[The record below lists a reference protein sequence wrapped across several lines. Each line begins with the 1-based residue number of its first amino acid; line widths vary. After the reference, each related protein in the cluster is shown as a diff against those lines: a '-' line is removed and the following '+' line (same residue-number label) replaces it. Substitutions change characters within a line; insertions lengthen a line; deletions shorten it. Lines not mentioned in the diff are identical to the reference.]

1 MEVPDHCS
9 KMNIA
14 IKRVHRFFGFLVH
27 RKVMFILLSIKCT
40 VALCLKNVHI
50 LIKNTLLLK
59 KAVYHLSLQQV
70 IVIFFVISN
79 IKNH

>member
-1 MEVPDHCS
+1 
-9 KMNIA
+9 
-14 IKRVHRFFGFLVH
+14 
-27 RKVMFILLSIKCT
+27 MFILLSIKCT

>member
-9 KMNIA
+9 KTNIA

-27 RKVMFILLSIKCT
+27 RKIMFILLSIKCT

-59 KAVYHLSLQQV
+59 KA
-70 IVIFFVISN
+70 II
-79 IKNH
+79 